1 MEDQAEHY
9 YKEGSVFFKNGHYP
23 EALASCNKALAIRP
37 DYADAWNGRG
47 VALAELKQPAEAL
60 ASYDKALAI
69 RPDYANAWIN
79 RGWALVELGRH
90 EEAVASYDKG
100 LALNPEDASAWFIR
114 GAELGISDGI
124 PKPSPRLIRQ
134 SPSTR
139 MMPIRGTSVESR
151 CMASEGM
158 PRRSARMTGHLPSTP
173 VIPK

>member
-1 MEDQAEHY
+1 MIIRTVYDTSWKIEAEHY

-47 VALAELKQPAEAL
+47 VALAELKQPSEAL

-114 GAELGISDGI
+114 GAEAGESRTACR
-124 PKPSPRLIRQ
+124 SPRL
-134 SPSTR
+134 
-139 MMPIRGTSVESR
+139 V
-151 CMASEGM
+151 
-158 PRRSARMTGHLPSTP
+158 
-173 VIPK
+173 